1 MPRKQHQC
9 RGDCFH
15 IGYWPSWSLR
25 QMSKGALI
33 EMRLAFGGLTF
44 RGPKVAAKEWT
55 NKSWWRFW
63 WQVLKQS
70 PCHRVTSQ
78 TWGWLRNPTL
88 LSSSHPTSRS
98 FGIIYY
104 DILCIEFTI
113 RAHSKIG
120 IPRMTC
126 AMVKRWIIQLPIYFG
141 MVINPF
147 EFEICTPI
155 VFPLWD
161 WDGWPYYMYQ
171 VPFFHHG
178 KYDCIISP
186 SPN

>member
-1 MPRKQHQC
+1 MQR
-9 RGDCFH
+9 RLLS
-15 IGYWPSWSLR
+15 YWLLTIVKSSTNVEGR
-25 QMSKGALI
+25 SH
-33 EMRLAFGGLTF
+33 RDAFGVWRSHIPRSQGGSK
-44 RGPKVAAKEWT
+44 RM
-55 NKSWWRFW
+55 KSWWRFW

-147 EFEICTPI
+147 EFGICTPI